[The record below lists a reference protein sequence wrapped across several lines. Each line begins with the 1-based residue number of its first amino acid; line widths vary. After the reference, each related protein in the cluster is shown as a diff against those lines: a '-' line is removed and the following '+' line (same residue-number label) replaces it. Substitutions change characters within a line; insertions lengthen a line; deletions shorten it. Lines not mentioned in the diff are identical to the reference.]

1 MREEYQKEYKKEY
14 ALKKKIVTFPL
25 DNAFYKELSRRSKLT
40 DSTVNNFSKNIVTT
54 YLNNEKPMILTSY
67 QTEQISQYIRI
78 SRGIANNF
86 NQMAHNSNNG
96 LGVDINILLQTLKSY
111 EDNFTNIIQGL
122 GDDYKVNK

>member
-25 DNAFYKELSRRSKLT
+25 DNAFFNELSRRSKIIDT
-40 DSTVNNFSKNIVTT
+40 SVNSFAKTVVTT

-67 QTEQISQYIRI
+67 QTEQINQYIRI

-86 NQMAHNSNNG
+86 NQMADNSSNG
-96 LGVDINILLQTLKSY
+96 LGVDINILLQTLKNY
-111 EDNFTNIIQGL
+111 EDNFTKIITRL
-122 GDDYKVNK
+122 NDDYQVN

>member
-1 MREEYQKEYKKEY
+1 MREEYQKNYRSEY

-25 DNAFYKELSRRSKLT
+25 DIAFFQELSRRSKII
-40 DSTVNNFSKNIVTT
+40 DCSVNSFAKNIVTT

-67 QTEQISQYIRI
+67 QTEQINQYIKI
-78 SRGIANNF
+78 SRSIANNF

-96 LGVDINILLQTLKSY
+96 LGVDINILLKTLKSY

-122 GDDYKVNK
+122 NNDN